1 MLHFLRSF
9 VSQFLLLNNNVSFKL
24 LGLMLGLQ
32 IRDEDEVKERFEVAC
47 LLIKNGAN
55 INVRNNRGATPLQ
68 CGSNQSLRNAV
79 RQFAAKQYAD
89 VNPY

>member
-1 MLHFLRSF
+1 M
-9 VSQFLLLNNNVSFKL
+9 LNNNVSFKL

-32 IRDEDEVKERFEVAC
+32 IRDEEEIQERFEVAC

-55 INVRNNRGATPLQ
+55 VNVRNNRGATPLQ
-68 CGSNQSLRNAV
+68 CGSNQSLLNAV

-89 VNPY
+89 VNSY